1 MTDAVE
7 RALVAV
13 RRFCEDLT
21 PADVR
26 DQLVVAAERRGKTIG
41 IVERRAPWDPAYGPD
56 WTVTPV
62 AQLRFDAARN
72 AWSLHARRG
81 DRWIRHPDTR
91 LAADIAELLRV
102 VDADPYGLFW
112 G

>member
-1 MTDAVE
+1 VTDAVE
-7 RALVAV
+7 TALVAV
-13 RRFCEDLT
+13 RRFCEARI

-26 DQLVVAAERRGKTIG
+26 DQVVVEAERRGKTIG

-62 AQLRFDAARN
+62 ALLRFDAARN
-72 AWSLHARRG
+72 AWSLHARSG
-81 DRWIRHPDTR
+81 NRWIRHPDTP
-91 LAADIAELLRV
+91 IAGIEVLLSV
-102 VDADPYGLFW
+102 LDTDPYGLFW